1 MTLHL
6 DLSSAKSRSF
16 VRQPAPAHWFGEWLG
31 EVGTGGFRSWALVGF
46 MGETLFSHEPPGPE
60 QKLCQWFA
68 MPCALDLSFKNNC
81 LDTER

>member
-6 DLSSAKSRSF
+6 DLSFDKSRSF

-46 MGETLFSHEPPGPE
+46 MGETLFFP
-60 QKLCQWFA
+60 
-68 MPCALDLSFKNNC
+68 
-81 LDTER
+81 